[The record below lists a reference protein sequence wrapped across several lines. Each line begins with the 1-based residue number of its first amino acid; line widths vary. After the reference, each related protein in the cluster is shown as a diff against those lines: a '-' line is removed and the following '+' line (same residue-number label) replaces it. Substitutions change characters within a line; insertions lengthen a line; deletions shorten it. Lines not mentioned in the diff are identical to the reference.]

1 MTTAATRDQSPASLI
16 TRDEEGRLVI
26 GAEGSLATFLS
37 IVFPHGSH
45 GTAGV
50 PGRMRLEANE
60 VLGLLLAIMVPADGK
75 HAQLSLAFHRCGGL
89 RHFDI
94 KDEVLEG
101 AMWASVEYIIDDL
114 PADADHRE
122 WLEVARRKAAE
133 LQADPR
139 LQLGVEDIIDT
150 SKTSSTGAAR
160 GMMR

>member
-1 MTTAATRDQSPASLI
+1 M
-16 TRDEEGRLVI
+16 VI

-94 KDEVLEG
+94 KDEVL
-101 AMWASVEYIIDDL
+101 
-114 PADADHRE
+114 
-122 WLEVARRKAAE
+122 
-133 LQADPR
+133 
-139 LQLGVEDIIDT
+139 
-150 SKTSSTGAAR
+150 
-160 GMMR
+160 